1 MVAQTIDTSD
11 ADWAGLREILLAFLT
26 VDLLAALMV
35 AQWVSEKAVVKA
47 DRWDFLMAERSA
59 AVTVV

>member
-1 MVAQTIDTSD
+1 MVESKVDHS
-11 ADWAGLREILLAFLT
+11 ADLT